1 MKKSIKYFLC
11 FFIFVLSYFLS
22 EAQVK
27 VVFKLNKYP
36 LQHNSDTIFLAGSFN
51 GWNPGNSAYKILP
64 ANENSFT
71 VQLAAGIYEYKWT
84 RGNWKKVECL
94 SSGKDVKNHVI
105 EIQTDTTIEIN
116 IEAWKDDFPEI
127 IKQHSAGSQVH
138 IMDSFFFIP
147 QLNRT
152 RRIWIYLP
160 EGYAK
165 SKKNYPVMYMHD
177 GQNLFDEYT
186 STFEEWGIDE
196 CLDSLIK
203 SGKPACIVVGIDN
216 GPQRLTEYNP
226 YNFNQFGKGE
236 GDQYLE
242 FLVKTLKPFID
253 KQYRTMPAKEN
264 TLIAG
269 SSMGG
274 LISYYAMLQYPGVFG
289 KAGIFSPSFWTALP
303 IKAVT
308 NALAQKVA
316 GKFFFYMGAME
327 DSTHIKDVQEIQEI
341 LGEKSTAMIYSVI
354 DAEGSHNE
362 QAWRKWFAEFY
373 NWIMADGFNN
383 VIKVN
388 R

>member
-1 MKKSIKYFLC
+1 MKKSIKYFLF
-11 FFIFVLSYFLS
+11 FFILVFSYFLS
-22 EAQVK
+22 EAQFK

-36 LQHNSDTIFLAGSFN
+36 LQHNSDTIFLAGNFN
-51 GWNPGNSAYKILP
+51 DWNPGDSAYKILP
-64 ANENSFT
+64 ASENSFT
-71 VQLAAGIYEYKWT
+71 IQVPAGIYEYKWT

-94 SSGKDVKNHVI
+94 NNGRDVKNHFI
-105 EIQTDTTIEIN
+105 EIQNDTTIDIN

-127 IKQHSAGSQVH
+127 IKQHTAGKQVH
-138 IMDSFFFIP
+138 IMDTAFFIP

-165 SKKNYPVMYMHD
+165 SKKNYPVIYMHD

-186 STFEEWGIDE
+186 STFEELGVDE

-226 YNFNQFGKGE
+226 YNFQQFGNGE
-236 GDQYLE
+236 GNQYLE

-253 KQYRTMPAKEN
+253 KQYRTLSSKEN
-264 TLIAG
+264 TIIAG

-274 LISYYAMLQYPGVFG
+274 LISFYAMLQYPGVFG
-289 KAGIFSPSFWTALP
+289 KAGIFSPSFWTAPP
-303 IKAVT
+303 IKEVT

-316 GKFFFYMGAME
+316 GKFFFYMGGME

-354 DAEGSHNE
+354 DPQSSHNE

-373 NWIMADGFNN
+373 TWIMADGYNT
-383 VIKVN
+383 VIKIKD
-388 R
+388 